1 MSRRRHALPL
11 LVGGLVT
18 LFAAAALT
26 LGQAAQT
33 PTDKR
38 GGTNGH
44 STWLAPYRALSQ
56 RIARE
61 IQADDFA
68 WIRLADLTD
77 TFGHRLSGSAALE
90 DALRWIADEMQ
101 KDGLDNVRLDPV
113 MVPRWVRGAE
123 SAEIVTPGRHTIA
136 MLGLG
141 DSIGTPPEGIEAGI
155 LVVRSFEALDANSRA
170 ARGKIVVFNAPYTS
184 YNDTV
189 HYRTAGPAR
198 AAQYGAL
205 AALVRSIGPPGHR
218 TPHTGSTS
226 YVNVPRRIP
235 AAAISAED
243 AERLQRLHDRKLPVI
258 VRITMSARHEP
269 DALSGN
275 LIAELSGRETPQE
288 LVVLGCHIDSWDVGT
303 GAVDDGAGCVAIWE
317 VVRVLKKLNLRPR
330 RTIRVVL
337 FTNEEN
343 GLRGA
348 HAYREK
354 YMAELKNH
362 VMMLETDTG
371 LFPPIGFG
379 FSGSPKARSRV
390 TEIADLV
397 RDLGAN
403 RVAAVGGGADIGP
416 SVQAGNIPSMSLD
429 GDDTRFFF
437 LHHTAADT
445 VDKVTPREISRA
457 AAAIGIMAFV
467 VADMPGRLDQE

>member
-1 MSRRRHALPL
+1 MPRRRHALPIF
-11 LVGGLVT
+11 VGTLVT
-18 LFAAAALT
+18 LFAVAALT
-26 LGQAAQT
+26 LGQAAQA
-33 PTDKR
+33 PTDK
-38 GGTNGH
+38 GSGTNGH
-44 STWLAPYRALSQ
+44 PSWLSPYRGPAQ
-56 RIARE
+56 RIVRE
-61 IQADDFA
+61 AQADDFA
-68 WIRLADLTD
+68 WTRLAELTD

-90 DALRWIADEMQ
+90 DALRWIADEMR

-113 MVPRWVRGAE
+113 MVPRWVRGTE
-123 SAEIVTPGRHTIA
+123 GAEIVTPGRHTIA

-141 DSIGTPPEGIEAGI
+141 DSIGTPPEGVEAEI

-198 AAQYGAL
+198 AAQYGAV
-205 AALVRSIGPPGHR
+205 AALVRSIGPTGHR
-218 TPHTGSTS
+218 TPHTGST
-226 YVNVPRRIP
+226 NFANAPRRIP
-235 AAAISAED
+235 AAAISVED
-243 AERLQRLHDRKLPVI
+243 AERLQRLHDRRVPVI
-258 VRITMSARHEP
+258 VRLTMSARHEP

-275 LIAELSGRETPQE
+275 LIAELSGRDRPEE
-288 LVVLGCHIDSWDVGT
+288 VVVVGCHIDSWDVGT
-303 GAVDDGAGCVAIWE
+303 GAVDDGAGCVAVWE
-317 VVRVLKKLNLRPR
+317 AVRLLKKLGLRPR

-348 HAYREK
+348 NAYREK
-354 YMAELKNH
+354 YLLELKNH
-362 VMMLETDTG
+362 VLMLETDTG

-379 FSGSPKARSRV
+379 FSGSPKARARV

-429 GDDTRFFF
+429 GDDSRFFF

-445 VDKVTPREISRA
+445 VDKVAPKEISRA
-457 AAAIGIMAFV
+457 AASIAVMAFV
-467 VADMPGRLDQE
+467 VADKPSRLDQE

>member
-1 MSRRRHALPL
+1 MTRRRHALPIFVGT
-11 LVGGLVT
+11 LVI
-18 LFAAAALT
+18 LFAVAVLT
-26 LGQAAQT
+26 LGQAAQSL
-33 PTDKR
+33 TDKV

-44 STWLAPYRALSQ
+44 SSWLAPYRGLAQ
-56 RIARE
+56 RMLRE
-61 IQADDFA
+61 AQADDSA
-68 WIRLADLTD
+68 WARLAELTD

-90 DALRWIADEMQ
+90 DALRWIADEMRR
-101 KDGLDNVRLDPV
+101 DGLENVRLDPV
-113 MVPRWVRGAE
+113 MVPHWVRGTE
-123 SAEIVTPGRHTIA
+123 SAEIVAPRSHAIA

-141 DSIGTPPEGIEAGI
+141 GSIGTQPEGIEAEI

-170 ARGKIVVFNAPYTS
+170 ARGRIVVFNAPYTS

-198 AAQYGAL
+198 AAQSGAV
-205 AALVRSIGPPGHR
+205 AALIRSIGPTGHR

-226 YVNVPRRIP
+226 YASAPRRIP

-243 AERLQRLHDRKLPVI
+243 AERLQRLQDRGVRVVVKL
-258 VRITMSARHEP
+258 TMSAHEEP
-269 DALSGN
+269 DAWSGN
-275 LIAELSGRETPQE
+275 LIGELSGRETPE
-288 LVVLGCHIDSWDVGT
+288 EVVVIGGHIDSWDVGT
-303 GAVDDGAGCVAIWE
+303 GAVDDGAGCVAVWE
-317 VVRVLKKLNLRPR
+317 AVRLLKKLGLRPR

-348 HAYREK
+348 HAYRDK
-354 YMAELKNH
+354 YMQELKNH

-379 FSGSPKARSRV
+379 FSGSPKARARI
-390 TEIADLV
+390 TEIAELL
-397 RDLGAN
+397 RDVGAN

-416 SVQAGNIPSMSLD
+416 SVQTGNIPSMSLD
-429 GDDTRFFF
+429 GDDSRFFF

-445 VDKVTPREISRA
+445 VDKVAPNEISRA
-457 AAAIGIMAFV
+457 AASIAVVAYV
-467 VADMPGRLDQE
+467 VADMPFRLDRE

>member
-1 MSRRRHALPL
+1 MTRRHHALPFSVGT
-11 LVGGLVT
+11 LVI
-18 LFAAAALT
+18 LFAVALLT

-33 PTDKR
+33 PTDKA

-44 STWLAPYRALSQ
+44 SSWVAPYRGLAQ
-56 RIARE
+56 RMLRE
-61 IQADDFA
+61 AQADDSA
-68 WIRLADLTD
+68 WARLAELTD

-90 DALRWIADEMQ
+90 DALSWIANEMQ
-101 KDGLDNVRLDPV
+101 RDGLDNVRLDPV
-113 MVPRWVRGAE
+113 MVPRWVRGTE
-123 SAEIVTPGRHTIA
+123 SAEIVAPRSHGIA

-141 DSIGTPPEGIEAGI
+141 GSIGTPPEGIEAEI

-170 ARGKIVVFNAPYTS
+170 ARGRIVVFNAPYTS

-198 AAQYGAL
+198 AAQSGAV
-205 AALVRSIGPPGHR
+205 AALIRSIGPIGHR

-226 YVNVPRRIP
+226 YANAPRRIP
-235 AAAISAED
+235 AAAISVED
-243 AERLQRLHDRKLPVI
+243 AERLQRLQDRGVRVVVKL
-258 VRITMSARHEP
+258 TMSAREEP
-269 DALSGN
+269 EALSGN
-275 LIAELSGRETPQE
+275 LIGELSGRETPE
-288 LVVLGCHIDSWDVGT
+288 EVVVVAGHIDSWDVGT
-303 GAVDDGAGCVAIWE
+303 GAVDDAAGCVAVWE
-317 VVRVLKKLNLRPR
+317 AVRLLKKLGLRPR
-330 RTIRVVL
+330 RTIRAVL

-348 HAYREK
+348 HAYRDK
-354 YMAELKNH
+354 YMLELKNH

-379 FSGSPKARSRV
+379 FSGSPKARARI
-390 TEIADLV
+390 TEIADLL
-397 RDLGAN
+397 RDVGAN

-429 GDDTRFFF
+429 GDDSRFFF

-445 VDKVTPREISRA
+445 VDKVAPKEISRA
-457 AAAIGIMAFV
+457 AASIAVMAYV
-467 VADMPGRLDQE
+467 VADMPFRLDRE